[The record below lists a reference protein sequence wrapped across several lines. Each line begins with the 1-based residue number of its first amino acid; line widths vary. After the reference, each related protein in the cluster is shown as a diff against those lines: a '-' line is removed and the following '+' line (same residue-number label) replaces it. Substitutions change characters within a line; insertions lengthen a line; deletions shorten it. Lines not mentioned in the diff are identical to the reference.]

1 MPVIWCGGAGKPE
14 DFLIA
19 FQKGN
24 VSALSAGNIFHFSE
38 HSLNIV
44 KSYVSK
50 EIMLRQDTQATY
62 NDIPLT
68 IDGRVLKQDEDLL
81 QHLLYEKLDVEVI

>member
-1 MPVIWCGGAGKPE
+1 MPIIWCGGAGKPK

-19 FQKGN
+19 FKKGN

-38 HSLNIV
+38 HSINII
-44 KSYVSK
+44 KSYVSR
-50 EIMLRQDTQATY
+50 EIILRQDTHAKY
-62 NDIPLT
+62 NDIPLSS
-68 IDGRVLKQDEDLL
+68 DGRILKQDEELL